1 VSIKG
6 RPQVWFE
13 RALAGQRP
21 AGIVWPAALDLGR
34 PLCLDEALALTLI
47 FGRDRHP
54 RFDRAAARWVAMLTL
69 QSPALGVGEI
79 STVAAA
85 LGAIGDPAGQADALA
100 VLEDSLRRHG
110 HAPALRALDAFDASI
125 AG

>member
-1 VSIKG
+1 MSIKG
-6 RPQVWFE
+6 SPQAWFE

-34 PLCLDEALALTLI
+34 PLRLDEALALTLI

-54 RFDRAAARWVAMLTL
+54 RFERAAARWVARLTL

-79 STVAAA
+79 SPVAVA
-85 LGAIGDPAGQADALA
+85 LGAVGDPADQADALA
-100 VLEDSLRRHG
+100 VLEETLRRHG